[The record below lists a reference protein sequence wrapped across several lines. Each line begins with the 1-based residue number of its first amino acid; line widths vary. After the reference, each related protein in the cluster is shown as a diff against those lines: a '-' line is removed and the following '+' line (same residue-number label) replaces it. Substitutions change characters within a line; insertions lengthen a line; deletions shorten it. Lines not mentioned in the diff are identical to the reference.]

1 MENTT
6 QPKQS
11 IGSLFESIDYYS
23 LNDLDLF
30 ISNMTND
37 QAMYCLIQS
46 VHKGFNKGIFTMQE
60 IEVLS
65 KSMRLLTNKPNN
77 EESK

>member
-6 QPKQS
+6 QTKQA

-23 LNDLDLF
+23 INDLDLF

-46 VHKGFNKGIFTMQE
+46 VHKGFQKGIFTIQE

-65 KSMRLLTNKPNN
+65 KSIRLLTNKPNN
-77 EESK
+77 DERK

>member
-1 MENTT
+1 MENTSP
-6 QPKQS
+6 PKQP
-11 IGSLFESIDYYS
+11 IGSLFESIDYYN

-46 VHKGFNKGIFTMQE
+46 VNKGFQKGIFTMQE

-77 EESK
+77 DESK

>member
-1 MENTT
+1 MEGDI
-6 QPKQS
+6 QKQV
-11 IGSLFESIDYYS
+11 IGSLFDSIDYYN

-30 ISNMTND
+30 VSNMTND
-37 QAMYCLIQS
+37 QALYCLIQS

-65 KSMRLLTNKPNN
+65 KSMRMLTNKPNTN
-77 EESK
+77 EVK